1 MPDILPAL
9 AIHGGAGTLPAEG
22 LRVETADAFH
32 AGLCAALRAGWQV
45 LSGGGTALDA
55 VTEAVKVLEDDPLFN
70 AGHGAVFTTAETM
83 EMDAAIMRGSD
94 HAAGAVAGICGPR
107 HPVEAARLVM
117 ERSGHVF
124 MAGAGAEAYLREAGV
139 EFMPPEYFATDWR
152 REALQQELA
161 RRASGA
167 PDLRSDADRHGTV
180 GAVARDDSGSLA
192 AATST
197 GGYTAKRPGRIGDAP
212 VIGAGTYADDASCAI
227 STTGNGEV
235 FIRFTAAAEIAARIR
250 YAGQRLEHA
259 ATDVIAEL
267 ARHGGDGGLVAV
279 PAEGPPVLVFN
290 SGGMYRGFVAD
301 GMLCTAI
308 HQEPYRRTRL

>member
-9 AIHGGAGTLPAEG
+9 AIHGGAGTIPAEG

-32 AGLCAALRAGWQV
+32 AGLCAALRAGWRI
-45 LSGGGTALDA
+45 LSGGGTTLDA
-55 VTEAVKVLEDDPLFN
+55 VTKAVKVLEDDPLFN
-70 AGHGAVFTTAETM
+70 AGHGAVFTTAGTM

-107 HPVEAARLVM
+107 HPVEAARMVM

-124 MAGAGAEAYLREAGV
+124 MAGAGAEVYLREAGL

-180 GAVARDDSGSLA
+180 GAVARDGSGSLA

-250 YAGQRLEHA
+250 HAGQRLEHA

-290 SGGMYRGFVAD
+290 SSGMYRGFVAD
-301 GMLCTAI
+301 GMLYTAI
-308 HQEPYRRTRL
+308 HQEPYRQTRL

>member
-1 MPDILPAL
+1 VPAL
-9 AIHGGAGTLPAEG
+9 AIHGGAGTIPAAG
-22 LRVETADAFH
+22 LDGAAADAFH
-32 AGLCAALRAGWQV
+32 AGLGAALWAGWLV
-45 LSGGGTALDA
+45 LAAGGAALDA
-55 VTEAVKVLEDDPLFN
+55 VTAAVKALEDDPLFN

-107 HPVEAARLVM
+107 HPVEAARAIM

-124 MAGAGAEAYLREAGV
+124 MAGAGAEDYLRGAGL
-139 EFMPPEYFATDWR
+139 EFMPPEYFATQWR
-152 REALQQELA
+152 REALHQELA

-167 PDLRSDADRHGTV
+167 ADTRSDADRHGTV
-180 GAVARDDSGSLA
+180 GAVARDASGSLA

-212 VIGAGTYADDASCAI
+212 VIGAGTYADDASCAV

-250 YAGQRLEHA
+250 LAGQSLARA
-259 ATDVIAEL
+259 AADVVAEL
-267 ARHGGDGGLVAV
+267 AAHGGDGGLVAV

-290 SGGMYRGFVAD
+290 TSGMYRGFVAD
-301 GMLCTAI
+301 EMVCTAI